1 MRLSSVFTQFL
12 EKADALQFRREDSQP
27 SFPWLRRWLHSFLAV
42 QLPAFCAACGRAGF
56 MSKRLRNSA
65 DSRPGAAL
73 GFRYRSRMDAAR
85 SGETNAPGCTLFAR
99 AMFGESSPKFS
110 DFDLTTPSEDLSLSM
125 KQKPQKEFG
134 EGEQIAVVQSKSVP
148 IG

>member
-42 QLPAFCAACGRAGF
+42 QLPAFCAACGRARVHVEATQELGRF
-56 MSKRLRNSA
+56 TPGRSSRL
-65 DSRPGAAL
+65 
-73 GFRYRSRMDAAR
+73 RYRSRMDAAR

>member
-1 MRLSSVFTQFL
+1 MRSSFGEKILSPRFRGC
-12 EKADALQFRREDSQP
+12 ADGCTAFSPCSCLHFALRV
-27 SFPWLRRWLHSFLAV
+27 AV
-42 QLPAFCAACGRAGF
+42 QGF

-85 SGETNAPGCTLFAR
+85 SSETNAPGCTLFAR

-134 EGEQIAVVQSKSVP
+134 EGEQIAVVKSKSVP